1 MTAINL
7 DVSTNERSIQK
18 ASQLAH
24 AISRWV
30 ARNKKDKILV
40 GYSKNA
46 ISKKMAEAM
55 VKVFG
60 AFHIR
65 VNYATQ
71 PITDDALTKGVQM
84 TKSCLG
90 IMVDYKKN
98 IPVSKTINLKNSNG
112 KALPPQENQIIQTM
126 VTTPKTDDIPD
137 LDEMMD
143 EGLLNYIDM
152 KILQK
157 LANKI

>member
-18 ASQLAH
+18 ASQVAH

-30 ARNKKDKILV
+30 ASNKKDKILV
-40 GYSKNA
+40 GYSKSA
-46 ISKKMAEAM
+46 ISKKMAETM

-60 AFHIR
+60 AFDIR
-65 VNYATQ
+65 VNYAKQ
-71 PITDDALTKGVQM
+71 PITDAALSKGVQM

-98 IPVSKTINLKNSNG
+98 APVVKSINLKSSSGN
-112 KALPPQENQIIQTM
+112 ALPTQENRMIETM
-126 VTTPKTDDIPD
+126 IGSAKANEIPD

-157 LANKI
+157 LANEI